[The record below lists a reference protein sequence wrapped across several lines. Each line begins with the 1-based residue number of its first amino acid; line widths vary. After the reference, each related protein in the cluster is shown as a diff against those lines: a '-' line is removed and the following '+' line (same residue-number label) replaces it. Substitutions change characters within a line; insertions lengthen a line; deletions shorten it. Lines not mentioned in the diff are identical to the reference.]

1 MTASNGLLTGRTA
14 LVTGA
19 SRGIGLAMAERF
31 AAEGATVAV
40 TARTVEPGSN
50 PMEGSLTETVAKITG
65 AGGQAV
71 AIPADLSRPEER
83 ERLVLETEATVGRV
97 EILVNN
103 AAVSWYMPVASFTPK
118 RRELMFQVQVYA
130 PMDLAQRVLPSMV
143 AAGEGWI
150 LNISSGASRHPS
162 VPPGD
167 RWRGGGAVYGMC
179 KAALERLTTG
189 LAAEVWES
197 NIAVNSL
204 SPMRVVPTP
213 GTRFHK
219 LVRPDDP
226 DQVVEHPE
234 VMAQA
239 ALELCCRRPRSLT
252 GRIAYSQA
260 LLDELGAGSASARGE
275 GR

>member
-19 SRGIGLAMAERF
+19 SRGIGLAIAERF

-50 PMEGSLTETVAKITG
+50 PMEGSLTETVAKIIG
-65 AGGQAV
+65 DGGQAV

-83 ERLVLETEATVGRV
+83 ERLVLETEATLGRI

-103 AAVSWYMPVASFTPK
+103 AAVSWYMPVASFSPK

-150 LNISSGASRHPS
+150 LNISSGASRHPT

-189 LAAEVWES
+189 LAAEAWES
-197 NIAVNSL
+197 NVAVNSL

-226 DQVVEHPE
+226 GQVVEPPE

-239 ALELCCRRPRSLT
+239 ALELCCRPPRSLT

-260 LLDELGAGSASARGE
+260 LLDELRTGNAAAQGE
-275 GR
+275 GV